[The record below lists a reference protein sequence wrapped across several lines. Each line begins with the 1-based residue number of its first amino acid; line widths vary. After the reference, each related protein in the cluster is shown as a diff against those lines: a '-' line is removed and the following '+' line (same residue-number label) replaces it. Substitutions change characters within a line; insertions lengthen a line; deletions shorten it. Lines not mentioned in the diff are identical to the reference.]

1 MNKEKQKLAFLYG
14 KWTEFLCSASPLSLV
29 SLLGCNIAKVDPGAS
44 NLPKHP
50 PLLPGAVP
58 DSQILWE
65 AAPRPEQSSLYYN
78 FSSFT
83 MKLNEAGN
91 GGDLAPTDCRLRPD
105 IR

>member
-1 MNKEKQKLAFLYG
+1 M
-14 KWTEFLCSASPLSLV
+14 
-29 SLLGCNIAKVDPGAS
+29 
-44 NLPKHP
+44 
-50 PLLPGAVP
+50 P
-58 DSQILWE
+58 DSKILWE
-65 AAPRPEQSSLYYN
+65 AAARPEQSSLYYN